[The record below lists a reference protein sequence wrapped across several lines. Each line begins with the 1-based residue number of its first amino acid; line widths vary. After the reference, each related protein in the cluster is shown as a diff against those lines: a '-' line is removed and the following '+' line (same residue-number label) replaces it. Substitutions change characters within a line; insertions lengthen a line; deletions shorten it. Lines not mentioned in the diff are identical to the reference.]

1 MPASMIIA
9 VVGSMRKVSGN
20 RIDTAAV
27 VPIPGRIPTTVPTVT
42 PIKQNSKLAG
52 NKATWK
58 PCKRFDRTSIFK
70 NPVDR
75 EEGSQKAG
83 ERKIDGNPLLMRV
96 PRLRRCANSLLQA

>member
-1 MPASMIIA
+1 MPASMIMA
-9 VVGSMRKVSGN
+9 VVGSMRKVSGK

-42 PIKQNSKLAG
+42 PIKQNSRLAG

-70 NPVDR
+70 NLVDR
-75 EEGSQKAG
+75 REAPQKVG
-83 ERKIDGNPLLMRV
+83 GRKKDGNPL
-96 PRLRRCANSLLQA
+96 RLRAPQIRRCANSLLPA